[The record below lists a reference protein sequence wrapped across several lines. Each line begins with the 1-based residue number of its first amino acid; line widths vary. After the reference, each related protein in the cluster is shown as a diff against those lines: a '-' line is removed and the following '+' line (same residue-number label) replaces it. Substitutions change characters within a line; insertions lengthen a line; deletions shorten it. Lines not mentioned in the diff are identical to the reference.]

1 MADAKKCDRCGK
13 LFEPYNVDAGC
24 KIPSRYTNILLKNLS
39 LVEGT
44 YEEFDE
50 YDLCKECN
58 NSLLK
63 WLSEP
68 KVAKHKC
75 LNFGNLDILNCKCKS
90 CPRYQE
96 CEEATKENRQKGC
109 DRFGAFDGSADCL
122 ICPKGDKCRV
132 VTEITSIWCFGDGY
146 EDLSNQCRNCIC
158 KKECKISF
166 DRKRF
171 KGAKNK

>member
-13 LFEPYNVDAGC
+13 LFEPYNVDADC
-24 KIPSRYTNILLKNLS
+24 KVPSRYTNILLKNLS
-39 LVEGT
+39 LAKGT
-44 YEEFDE
+44 YEESGE

-58 NSLLK
+58 NSFLK
-63 WLSEP
+63 WLLEP
-68 KVAKHKC
+68 
-75 LNFGNLDILNCKCKS
+75 S
-90 CPRYQE
+90 PRYQE
-96 CEEATKENRQKGC
+96 CKEATKENRQKGC
-109 DRFGAFDGSADCL
+109 NRFGAFDRSADCL

-171 KGAKNK
+171 KGAAKNK